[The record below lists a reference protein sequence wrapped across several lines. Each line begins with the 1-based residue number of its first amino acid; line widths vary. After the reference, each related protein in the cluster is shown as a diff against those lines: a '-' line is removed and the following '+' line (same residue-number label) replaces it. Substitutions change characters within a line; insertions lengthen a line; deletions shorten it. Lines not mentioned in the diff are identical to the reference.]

1 MANVRDKHCI
11 WFTLCSCSVL
21 REGMLYV
28 VCRYVVCKA
37 VDIASMLS
45 MSQVAN
51 VNLESERLL
60 PVEIGLACYAL

>member
-1 MANVRDKHCI
+1 
-11 WFTLCSCSVL
+11 
-21 REGMLYV
+21 MLYV

-60 PVEIGLACYAL
+60 PVEIGLGCYAL